1 MGKIINWTQLGKEI
15 KHKTSFVNI
24 CDLSSRFIKMFPT
37 FMNDGSRCPSV
48 SEISCSRGRM
58 SRFMSPEMTLLYC
71 DTSWLMNSLSF
82 LTSLASWLPSML
94 ATVVSPSVCLDPLTT
109 LNKTSSVL
117 TSHKLQNRNAST
129 FNSRHQTFSD
139 LYLLF

>member
-1 MGKIINWTQLGKEI
+1 MGKIINWTRLGKEI

-117 TSHKLQNRNAST
+117 TSHKLSKQKCINI
-129 FNSRHQTFSD
+129 
-139 LYLLF
+139 